1 MHALCSAALLSTLV
15 LFTLPAA
22 ADPSAADKTAAA
34 ADVQKANAAAKDK
47 RFRAAAELYESA
59 YRKAPDPKTLFSAA
73 SAWQKN
79 GDSTKA
85 ANAYARFLKDAPE
98 KAPSRDKARKELD
111 ALAPKLGQ
119 LIIKADG
126 ASSAAVDGEAV
137 DLPPPPVLY
146 VNPGAHE
153 LVARFGDKSATEKT
167 NAPAGAITNV
177 TLAAP
182 VEVKAPASPQAV
194 ARIEP
199 PPPPAEDKRKPL
211 PPLAVYVG
219 AGATVI
225 AGGLTALSALDTSS
239 QKDTFD
245 GERSQANLDAGKSK
259 QLRTNVLLAV
269 TGGVAVVTGVFAIFL
284 VDWKGRSGENVK
296 VGVGPGSF
304 VLQSTF

>member
-1 MHALCSAALLSTLV
+1 MRPLCSAALLSTLV

-34 ADVQKANAAAKDK
+34 ADVQKATAAAKDK

-59 YRKAPDPKTLFSAA
+59 YKRVPDAKTLFSAA

-85 ANAYARFLKDAPE
+85 ANAYARYLKEAPE
-98 KAPSRDKARKELD
+98 KANARDKAKKELD

-126 ASSAAVDGEAV
+126 AASAAVDGEDLA
-137 DLPPPPVLY
+137 LPPPPVLY

-153 LVARFGDKSATEKT
+153 LVAKFGDKSATERT
-167 NAPAGAITNV
+167 TAPAGAITNV
-177 TLAAP
+177 TLTAP
-182 VEVKAPASPQAV
+182 VEVK
-194 ARIEP
+194 P
-199 PPPPAEDKRKPL
+199 PPPPPPVAKVAPPPPPPEEKRKPL
-211 PPLAVYVG
+211 PPLVVYIG

-225 AGGLTALSALDTSS
+225 AGGLTVLSALDTSS

-245 GERSQANLDAGKSK
+245 SERSQANLDEGKSK

-269 TGGVAVVTGVFAIFL
+269 TGGVAVVTGAFAIFL

-296 VGVGPGSF
+296 VGVGPASF
-304 VLQSTF
+304 VLRSAF

>member
-1 MHALCSAALLSTLV
+1 M
-15 LFTLPAA
+15 
-22 ADPSAADKTAAA
+22 
-34 ADVQKANAAAKDK
+34 QKAGAAAKDR

-59 YRKAPDPKTLFSAA
+59 YKKAPDPKTLFSAA
-73 SAWQKN
+73 SAWQKS

-85 ANAYARFLKDAPE
+85 ANAYARYLKDAPE

-119 LIIKADG
+119 LSLKAEG
-126 ASSAAVDGEAV
+126 ATSASLDGEALE
-137 DLPPPPVLY
+137 LPLPPVLY

-153 LVARFGDKSATEKT
+153 LAAKFGERRAMERTVA
-167 NAPAGAITNV
+167 APGALTSV

-182 VEVKAPASPQAV
+182 ETKPPPPPPPAV
-194 ARIEP
+194 AMVEP
-199 PPPPAEDKRKPL
+199 PPPPRAERRKPL
-211 PPLAVYVG
+211 PPLVVYLG

-225 AGGLTALSALDTSS
+225 AGGLTVLSALDTSS

-245 GERSQANLDAGKSK
+245 SERSQANLDAGKSK

-269 TGGVAVVTGVFAIFL
+269 TGGVAVFTGVAAVFL

-296 VGVGPGSF
+296 LGVAPGSL